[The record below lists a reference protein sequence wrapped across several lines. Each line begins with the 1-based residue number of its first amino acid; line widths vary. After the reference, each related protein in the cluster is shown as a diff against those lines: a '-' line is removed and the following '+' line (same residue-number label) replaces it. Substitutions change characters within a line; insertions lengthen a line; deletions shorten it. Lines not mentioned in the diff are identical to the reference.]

1 MHSGT
6 CPARGSG
13 GLQGTVQ
20 EGSVAMM
27 SSPATAGSPAVIH
40 MPIVIAAS
48 RVAHIPAMLQWLP
61 AHGDDRM
68 PSEGLHSF
76 SVKVTSFIH
85 VLHSQRPPRLHQTS
99 AFNKICHVCLRNLA
113 DQNYVEAPKC
123 ILARRPSSALAR
135 SFLPLPPPAATLRQP
150 SAVSEARTSS
160 TFHLK

>member
-1 MHSGT
+1 M
-6 CPARGSG
+6 RGSG

-76 SVKVTSFIH
+76 SVKESGG
-85 VLHSQRPPRLHQTS
+85 S
-99 AFNKICHVCLRNLA
+99 KLRGGTE
-113 DQNYVEAPKC
+113 VHPGEAPFFGLGPQFPSPPTTRGYPASTIRC
-123 ILARRPSSALAR
+123 HQQLNIRHSFNQPLQCRRRAQAAPAQY
-135 SFLPLPPPAATLRQP
+135 AAT
-150 SAVSEARTSS
+150 ARGNITN
-160 TFHLK
+160 KVAE